1 MGKPK
6 KSKKRKNSSEGTSGQ
21 LKNARN
27 GGSFENNSV
36 SDSIHEANSV
46 LYGDNSIFDPETSV
60 FESQQNITMSLDSA
74 SMSSGGDSAG
84 DNGGV
89 SSNSEILSYLK
100 RMDSKITVMDKK
112 LNKLDTLEQ
121 KVSSFDTELK
131 KLWVFVQDQFKENK
145 DTLSSISDRMDTLEY
160 SLGLAQDQITQL
172 TTDKNKMNDT
182 LLYVQSQSMR
192 NNLVFTGITEDPHE
206 KPEATEVTLRK
217 FMVDK
222 LKIAQGIVD
231 SFRLERVH
239 RMGDNSSRF
248 GATNRPRNIVA
259 KFLQF
264 KDRETVR
271 RARTNLKGTNCFI
284 NEQFPKDIA
293 DRRKQL
299 YPKMR
304 QAIRDGKRAWLSY
317 DTLYI
322 DGRPVR
328 DGAH

>member
-1 MGKPK
+1 MMVRTFCSYLPVYRATSLSTYDFSTLYTTLPHNLIKEK
-6 KSKKRKNSSEGTSGQ
+6 LLDLIEWTFKRA
-21 LKNARN
+21 LKNYGPLYLACNDRKAFFT
-27 GGSFENNSV
+27 S
-36 SDSIHEANSV
+36 SDQSRYTLWSC
-46 LYGDNSIFDPETSV
+46 
-60 FESQQNITMSLDSA
+60 QNVCDA
-74 SMSSGGDSAG
+74 
-84 DNGGV
+84 
-89 SSNSEILSYLK
+89 LSY
-100 RMDSKITVMDKK
+100 MDKK

-172 TTDKNKMNDT
+172 TTDKIKMNDT

-192 NNLVFTGITEDPHE
+192 NNLVFSGITKDPHE
-206 KPEATEVTLRK
+206 KPEATEFNLRK

-231 SFRLERVH
+231 GFRLERVH
-239 RMGDNSSRF
+239 RMGDNSNRF

-264 KDRETVR
+264 NDRETVR